1 MNHLQIERAA
11 ADRVAF
17 LHAEASR
24 IRATPSRSGT
34 VAKRAATLL
43 RNWAARLDREHVS
56 AAGGLGHTADLP
68 RPGRLGHQ
76 RA

>member
-1 MNHLQIERAA
+1 MNYLQVERAA

-24 IRATPSRSGT
+24 IRATPPRSGA

-43 RNWAARLDREHVS
+43 RNWAARLDREHVGAVGS
-56 AAGGLGHTADLP
+56 LAHTADLP